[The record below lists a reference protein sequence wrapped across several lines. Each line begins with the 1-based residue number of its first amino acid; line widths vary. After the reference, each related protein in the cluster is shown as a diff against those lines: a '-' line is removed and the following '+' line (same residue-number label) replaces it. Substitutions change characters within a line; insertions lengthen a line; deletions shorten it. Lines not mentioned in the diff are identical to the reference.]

1 MASPGPS
8 GEGKM
13 GEMNRSFGFIIIVRN
28 PILPSINR
36 IEPLGREIKI
46 SPKSAATVNDAGH
59 ELKFLVPTVSVLI
72 GIGKDETAD
81 LVMTE
86 DAWNALN
93 NGEKLNIETVKSFKA
108 LIGVK

>member
-1 MASPGPS
+1 MAIKVKMHYPED
-8 GEGKM
+8 GEVTRTYKQ
-13 GEMNRSFGFIIIVRN
+13 
-28 PILPSINR
+28 SINR

-46 SPKSAATVNDAGH
+46 SPKSAATVNEAGH

-93 NGEKLNIETVKSFKA
+93 NGEKLNISTVKEFKK
-108 LIGVK
+108 LIGIK